1 MSDLNRNES
10 NAHRSDP
17 EGAPRSILHQAEA
30 WTNVQG
36 AVLLQVETLWA
47 DWLHRRRDAIAATS
61 GSLQA
66 MCDCHSLGELV
77 RIQQHWLAGA
87 IERSMADA
95 EALVSV
101 PFALSEATTRATA
114 RTAEVTT
121 RSVRQGRAAPANVI
135 EAPNQQVAAE

>member
-1 MSDLNRNES
+1 MSDLNKNES

-17 EGAPRSILHQAEA
+17 EGATRSILHQAEA

-36 AVLLQVETLWA
+36 AVLLQVETLWG

-66 MCDCHSLGELV
+66 MCDCYSLGELV

-95 EALVSV
+95 QAPVSV
-101 PFALSEATTRATA
+101 PLARNEPPTRAPVHTAEGTTRA
-114 RTAEVTT
+114 
-121 RSVRQGRAAPANVI
+121 VRQGRAAPDNVV
-135 EAPNQQVAAE
+135 EVPNQQVAA